1 MDIDKRFQDNN
12 ERMMRL
18 KNSYPF
24 FKLYQYSRRGEGLDY
39 DIAYLAIDVLSFII
53 EQGKLR
59 SRFLNNQDIE
69 NHVQKVLDRLYP
81 DKELDSREV
90 TRSVL
95 DVLETDTDGQTY
107 LFEHID
113 PLHLKQAR
121 YRLSLIKYDVSEKG
135 YEITTEGLD
144 FMISTKELPEESRI
158 SIGLILFKKQI
169 ENHSFVNAYN
179 TIREL
184 NLNVIRK
191 RELKEDLLRKMM
203 YDDDNIIEDLT
214 KFTEGVFSQL
224 KEEEELF
231 EQVRKSLEAIINGP
245 DDLRNIKDS
254 EKITEEDLKI
264 LSRIRSELKWGYELH
279 SGLLSEYTKI
289 PEEHEEIC
297 NNRLNSL
304 FDLRWNFKDVLESN
318 IKMNRLNETHVIE
331 MRPLLLPEVPGH
343 FSIFKI
349 FEPQV
354 VTRKKDIVD
363 ETRDEAKWE
372 DVRLLDDQVKQRQK
386 NNFQIYSY
394 HLLRLLEIEYKGF
407 DLERLLQY
415 FEEKLGPEALYNIDL
430 LPFLLALNI
439 DTTTSDGELNAYQT
453 IHEIPAEGRT
463 DENEYDLII
472 LALMRAIKETGL
484 SIRKLIV
491 TSYPQKVV
499 PVCENGLVHI
509 SDMEFMIG
517 EIHEV

>member
-59 SRFLNNQDIE
+59 SRFLNNQDIK

-107 LFEHID
+107 LFEHVD
-113 PLHLKQAR
+113 PLRLKPAR

-179 TIREL
+179 TVRDL
-184 NLNVIRK
+184 NLNVMRK
-191 RELKEDLLRKMM
+191 KELKEDLLRKMM
-203 YDDDNIIEDLT
+203 YDDDDIVEDL
-214 KFTEGVFSQL
+214 KKYTESVFSQL
-224 KEEEELF
+224 QEEEELF
-231 EQVRKSLEAIINGP
+231 EQVRKSLETIINGP

-254 EKITEEDLKI
+254 DKVTEEDLKI

-289 PEEHEEIC
+289 PDEHEEIC
-297 NNRLNSL
+297 NSRLNSI
-304 FDLRWNFKDVLESN
+304 FDLKWNFKHSLESN
-318 IKMNRLNETHVIE
+318 IRCNRLNDTHIVE

-354 VTRKKDIVD
+354 VSRKKEIIN

-372 DVRLLDDQVKQRQK
+372 DIRLLDDRVKQRQES
-386 NNFQIYSY
+386 NFQVYSY
-394 HLLRLLEIEYKGF
+394 YLLKLLEIEYKGF
-407 DLERLLQY
+407 RLERLLHY

-439 DTTTSDGELNAYQT
+439 DTTTSAEEQNAYQT
-453 IHEIPAEGRT
+453 IHEVPLEART
-463 DENEYDLII
+463 DDDEYDLII
-472 LALMRAIKETGL
+472 SALIWALKQTGL
-484 SIRKLIV
+484 SFRKILV
-491 TSYPQKVV
+491 TSYPQKMVT
-499 PVCENGLVHI
+499 VCKQGLIHI

-517 EIHEV
+517 DLNEI